1 MRFLFAL
8 IPLLVTYTLVGEDK
22 MAFRPGAKPMR
33 NEIRR
38 FVKVGMNIS
47 AAYDVM
53 VANGFTCSHK
63 KNEDF
68 LATDHGSTDSKFIKR
83 QNYVYCDHTEPGFY
97 ALSPARRWQVAIIN
111 EEDKVADILVSY
123 GLIGL

>member
-1 MRFLFAL
+1 MRSFWPLILSLSAL
-8 IPLLVTYTLVGEDK
+8 TLWAEEK

-38 FVKVGMNIS
+38 FVKVGMQIS

-68 LATDHGSTDSKFIKR
+68 LATDHGSTDSRFVRR

-97 ALSPARRWQVAIIN
+97 ALSPARRWQVAILN
-111 EEDKVADILVSY
+111 EEDKVSDILVSY